1 LQPVTLPGG
10 AQLSGVFLAI
20 KVSLRVI
27 GLPGTAKMPPPWP
40 AVLPVTWLR
49 VRVSGPPG
57 AGPLGVMVAS
67 KIPPP
72 CPDAVLPRIWLV
84 VMARMPPLTA
94 PGATRPRL
102 MLAMPPPMP

>member
-1 LQPVTLPGG
+1 MQPVTLPGG

-72 CPDAVLPRIWLV
+72 CPKAVLPLIWLKPMV
-84 VMARMPPLTA
+84 KMPPLNV
-94 PGATRPRL
+94 P
-102 MLAMPPPMP
+102 